1 MLGFYLGAT
10 SGLSDGTP
18 VSFDHSFSSP
28 IHFDL
33 DVTAGDDEQIIPIG
47 VRTDSG
53 YKTYGAT
60 TIYDSGD
67 INDRYQLCKTAGGSY
82 ADSITFDEPITSDAN
97 KIFYVKSRTTADEF
111 STLDRYARITAD
123 YALESD

>member
-1 MLGFYLGAT
+1 MLKFYLGAT

-33 DVTAGDDEQIIPIG
+33 DAVNDDEQIIPIG
-47 VRTDSG
+47 VRTDYG

-60 TIYDSGD
+60 TIYDTND

-82 ADSITFDEPITSDAN
+82 ADSITIDEPITNAN
-97 KIFYVKSRTTADEF
+97 VIFYAKSRTTSDEF
-111 STLDRYARITAD
+111 STLDRYARIAAD
-123 YALESD
+123 YCLESD

>member
-1 MLGFYLGAT
+1 MLRFYLGAT
-10 SGLSDGTP
+10 AGLSDGTP

-33 DVTAGDDEQIIPIG
+33 DVTAGDDEQIIPVG
-47 VRTDSG
+47 VRTDLG

-82 ADSITFDEPITSDAN
+82 ADSITFNEPITNAN
-97 KIFYVKSRTTADEF
+97 VIFYAKARTTSDEF
-111 STLDRYARITAD
+111 STLDRYARFVAD

>member
-82 ADSITFDEPITSDAN
+82 ADSITFGEPITDVN
-97 KIFYVKSRTTADEF
+97 TIFYVKARTTADEY
-111 STLDRYARITAD
+111 STLDRNARFVAD
-123 YALESD
+123 YILESV

>member
-1 MLGFYLGAT
+1 MLKFYLGAT

-33 DVTAGDDEQIIPIG
+33 DAVNDDEQIIPIG

-60 TIYDSGD
+60 TIYDTND

-82 ADSITFDEPITSDAN
+82 ADSITFDEPITNAN
-97 KIFYVKSRTTADEF
+97 VIFYAKARTTSDEF
-111 STLDRYARITAD
+111 STLDRYARFVAD
-123 YALESD
+123 YVLESD